1 MTENPLSR
9 DFAARAT
16 LLLLFPPVSS
26 CRAGA
31 TRRAVSSDRYRFFV
45 VVNGRKSSS
54 HCTFSMSSNS
64 CQRGGGSSPSDM
76 SGRSK
81 EERYVEN
88 EVQSCASN
96 SSCQSGS
103 QQKITD
109 VSSVSSTASV
119 SVRRKSD
126 SDGAAVGD
134 LGSNGRSKL
143 FCEAEELGDP
153 RNVEDE
159 LIEEGYPNDVEY
171 RGMDSGN
178 AFLQILANTYE
189 LQ

>member
-1 MTENPLSR
+1 
-9 DFAARAT
+9 
-16 LLLLFPPVSS
+16 
-26 CRAGA
+26 
-31 TRRAVSSDRYRFFV
+31 
-45 VVNGRKSSS
+45 
-54 HCTFSMSSNS
+54 
-64 CQRGGGSSPSDM
+64 M
-76 SGRSK
+76 SGRSR

-88 EVQSCASN
+88 EVQGCASN
-96 SSCQSGS
+96 GSCQFGS

-109 VSSVSSTASV
+109 VSSVLSTASV

-134 LGSNGRSKL
+134 LSSNGRSRL

-178 AFLQILANTYE
+178 AFLQVLANAYE

>member
-1 MTENPLSR
+1 M
-9 DFAARAT
+9 
-16 LLLLFPPVSS
+16 
-26 CRAGA
+26 
-31 TRRAVSSDRYRFFV
+31 
-45 VVNGRKSSS
+45 
-54 HCTFSMSSNS
+54 
-64 CQRGGGSSPSDM
+64 
-76 SGRSK
+76 
-81 EERYVEN
+81 EN

-96 SSCQSGS
+96 GSCQFGS

-109 VSSVSSTASV
+109 VSSVLSTASV

-134 LGSNGRSKL
+134 LGRSKL

-178 AFLQILANTYE
+178 AFLQVLANAYE